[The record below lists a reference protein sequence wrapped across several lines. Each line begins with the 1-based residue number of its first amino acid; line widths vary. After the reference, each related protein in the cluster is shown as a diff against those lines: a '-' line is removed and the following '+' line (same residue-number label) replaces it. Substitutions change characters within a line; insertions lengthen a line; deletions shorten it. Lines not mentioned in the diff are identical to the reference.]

1 MVGDS
6 ERILND
12 SRVIVANLTARLS
25 TLQQQIIEN
34 ERNLEIARNL
44 TEQAQQLANQTDA
57 VRMYFTVLTLT
68 PLCSD
73 FFIRRTLKGL
83 KESLTPLASLCLSG
97 SLSLSVTS

>member
-44 TEQAQQLANQTDA
+44 TEQAQQLANQTDV

-73 FFIRRTLKGL
+73 FFSYAGL
-83 KESLTPLASLCLSG
+83 
-97 SLSLSVTS
+97 